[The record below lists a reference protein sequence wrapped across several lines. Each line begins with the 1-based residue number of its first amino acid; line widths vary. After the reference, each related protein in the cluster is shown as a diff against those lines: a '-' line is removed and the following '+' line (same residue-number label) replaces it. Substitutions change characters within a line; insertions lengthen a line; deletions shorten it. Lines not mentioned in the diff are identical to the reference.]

1 MAHEVR
7 REAGVLCSKDQEKE
21 VYQKQENDQ
30 LQQIA
35 KISQYRIKDCSMNL
49 ATQKSQD
56 EILTIVVLLELS
68 RNTWW
73 K

>member
-1 MAHEVR
+1 MAREVR
-7 REAGVLCSKDQEKE
+7 GEAEVLCSKDQEKE

-30 LQQIA
+30 PQQIA
-35 KISQYRIKDCSMNL
+35 KISHYRIRDCSMNL

-56 EILTIVVLLELS
+56 GILTIVVLLELS

>member
-56 EILTIVVLLELS
+56 GILTIVVLLELS